1 MWGVPKRRRSVERR
15 LTRRFGLKEWH
26 WKMLI
31 PKYNLLIC
39 DNCGHHYQA
48 KHMCSKSKF
57 FTFSSHI
64 NTSYNIKSP
73 YLFNHLFSGNCYEKN
88 LEETK
93 VIRESIEAKL
103 GHSPIDKDVIVLY
116 QSDRE
121 KGLDI
126 DESTASLNNK
136 LLVEIPKDRPSFFSP
151 NLLQKSTAGLNKKSK
166 DVTTTDPVLIVHKT
180 ESN

>member
-57 FTFSSHI
+57 LTFSRISTEFI
-64 NTSYNIKSP
+64 MPAIILNYPIFLIT
-73 YLFNHLFSGNCYEKN
+73 F
-88 LEETK
+88 
-93 VIRESIEAKL
+93 RE
-103 GHSPIDKDVIVLY
+103 
-116 QSDRE
+116 
-121 KGLDI
+121 
-126 DESTASLNNK
+126 
-136 LLVEIPKDRPSFFSP
+136 LL
-151 NLLQKSTAGLNKKSK
+151 
-166 DVTTTDPVLIVHKT
+166 
-180 ESN
+180 

>member
-1 MWGVPKRRRSVERR
+1 VERR
-15 LTRRFGLKEWH
+15 LTRRFGLKGWT

-31 PKYNLLIC
+31 PNYNLLIC

-48 KHMCSKSKF
+48 KHMCR
-57 FTFSSHI
+57 
-64 NTSYNIKSP
+64 
-73 YLFNHLFSGNCYEKN
+73 NCYEKN

-93 VIRESIEAKL
+93 IIRESIEAKL

-116 QSDRE
+116 QSDKE
-121 KGLDI
+121 KGMDI

-136 LLVEIPKDRPSFFSP
+136 LLVEIPKERPSFFSP

-166 DVTTTDPVLIVHKT
+166 DVTTTVPELIVHKT
-180 ESN
+180 ESS